1 MTGSDP
7 GDVAGY
13 SRLMGVDESGA
24 LAALKAHRREILDP
38 AIASHHGRIVVA
50 LQA

>member
-1 MTGSDP
+1 MPASIAAAAEHP
-7 GDVAGY
+7 AG
-13 SRLMGVDESGA
+13 V
-24 LAALKAHRREILDP
+24 LAVLKAHRREILDP